1 MLSAADYSQVP
12 SLASRSE
19 GDSPL
24 RTKSFATNCLLFLPA
39 AALLW
44 ASSSAAQSRE
54 KAAAVTLFD
63 EAHKLVEAGNFAD
76 ACPKYA
82 ESNRLDP
89 QLGALLHL
97 ADCYERQG
105 KLASA
110 WSTFREA
117 EEIAEKRADPRQQTA
132 HARAAALNGKVSRL
146 TILIPPTS
154 AVEGMVITRNGVE
167 IGPAQFGTAVPVDA
181 GVHNVRATAP
191 GMRAQLQ
198 DISVGER
205 GDQKILRLGVFEP
218 EPQSPP
224 NGSVLAHS
232 MPMDHSVAPTRPSWK
247 TPTLVAAF
255 SLSAVGIGVGVAF
268 QVVRSSKIDERNAI
282 CPTSRNCTAQDQ
294 RDIDGLTGAARDA
307 GKISVGSFIAG
318 GVMLL
323 GGISLVALTSSSN
336 SPKPTSALFP
346 QLELTGQGLRA
357 TYAF

>member
-1 MLSAADYSQVP
+1 MLSAADYSQAP
-12 SLASRSE
+12 FFASRSE
-19 GDSPL
+19 GDRPL
-24 RTKSFATNCLLFLPA
+24 RTRTFATNCLFFLPA

-54 KAAAVTLFD
+54 KAAAVALFD

-105 KLASA
+105 RLASA

-132 HARAAALNGKVSRL
+132 HARALTLDGKVSRL
-146 TILIPPTS
+146 TILVPSAS
-154 AVEGMVITRNGVE
+154 AVEGMLITRNGVE
-167 IGPAQFGTAVPVDA
+167 IGPAQFGTAVPVDP
-181 GVHNVRATAP
+181 GVHHVRATAP
-191 GMRAQLQ
+191 GMRAQQQ
-198 DISVGER
+198 DISVGEQ
-205 GDQKILRLGVFEP
+205 GDQKTLRLSAFQP
-218 EPQSPP
+218 EPQSQR
-224 NGSVLAHS
+224 NGSGHANS
-232 MPMDHSVAPTRPSWK
+232 IPMDHSAPPVRPNWR
-247 TPTLVAAF
+247 TPTLIGAF
-255 SLSAVGIGVGVAF
+255 SLSAVGVGIGVAF

-294 RDIDGLTGAARDA
+294 RDIDGLTGAARAA

-323 GGISLVALTSSSN
+323 GGVSLFALTSSSN
-336 SPKPTSALFP
+336 APKPTFASFP